1 MPITCITCGSS
12 MPDVSEFCPACGRAV
27 QPAQSTEPA
36 SPPIPVPPTAKVQP
50 PPILEPFPEAAIPP
64 PPPVVLN
71 DRLCAAAS
79 YFTFIPAVA
88 FLFMKPYA
96 RRRFVRFHSLQS
108 CFFWVLVIALLGVGV
123 LASSIGFLLL
133 WLFTGTLVVLALFLT
148 WLLLSIKA
156 LQGEWFQLP
165 GFGRL
170 MEQMGRA

>member
-12 MPDVSEFCPACGRAV
+12 MPDISEFCPSCGRAV
-27 QPAQSTEPA
+27 QRVQSTEPA
-36 SPPIPVPPTAKVQP
+36 SPPIPVPPAAKVQP
-50 PPILEPFPEAAIPP
+50 PPIPEPFPEAATLPA
-64 PPPVVLN
+64 PPVVLN

-88 FLFMKPYA
+88 FLLMKPYA
-96 RRRFVRFHSLQS
+96 RRRFVRFHSRQS

-156 LQGEWFQLP
+156 LQGEWFHLPWLGQLA
-165 GFGRL
+165 
-170 MEQMGRA
+170 EQIGQ